1 MSVVSTDLPAGYL
14 LSHATMGSR
23 RFIETSGEINE
34 FMKMHVINLAE
45 RGLHQ
50 AGRRLFGAKVAVMG
64 LAYKKN
70 INDPRESPAIK
81 IIEELVNL
89 GARVRVY
96 DPFVPSLATKAG
108 VFVSAGSVEEAL
120 SGAECAV
127 FLVDHDMFRGI
138 SLDMVKGL
146 MASPVVVDGKICLMA
161 GERGSCIWGLG
172 KVRDRMF
179 RKGLFILAHQCG
191 DTSFYP
197 TYKKLVKNQWK
208 PYAELKHDQEKQLR
222 HLVEFSYETSR
233 IIAISLRALG
243 SCPGIYGL

>member
-1 MSVVSTDLPAGYL
+1 MSVVSTDLPADYL
-14 LSHATMGSR
+14 LSHPTMGSR

-50 AGRRLFGAKVAVMG
+50 VGRRLFGAKVAVMG

-81 IIEELVNL
+81 IVEELANL

-108 VFVSAGSVEEAL
+108 VFASVGSVEEAL

-127 FLVDHDMFRGI
+127 FLVDHDVFRGI
-138 SLDMVKGL
+138 SLETVKGL
-146 MASPVVVDGKICLMA
+146 MASPVVVDGKNLFEG
-161 GERGSCIWGLG
+161 GEGIVYLG
-172 KVRDRMF
+172 IG
-179 RKGLFILAHQCG
+179 KGL
-191 DTSFYP
+191 
-197 TYKKLVKNQWK
+197 V
-208 PYAELKHDQEKQLR
+208 
-222 HLVEFSYETSR
+222 
-233 IIAISLRALG
+233 
-243 SCPGIYGL
+243 

>member
-14 LSHATMGSR
+14 LSHTTMGSR

-50 AGRRLFGAKVAVMG
+50 VGRRLFGAKVAVMG

-81 IIEELVNL
+81 VIEELANL

-96 DPFVPSLATKAG
+96 DPFVHSLATKAG
-108 VFVSAGSVEEAL
+108 VFASAGSVEEAL

-127 FLVDHDMFRGI
+127 FLVDHDLFRGI
-138 SLDMVKGL
+138 SLETVKGL
-146 MASPVVVDGKICLMA
+146 MASPVVVDGKNLFDGGGEGVVYLGIGK
-161 GERGSCIWGLG
+161 GER
-172 KVRDRMF
+172 
-179 RKGLFILAHQCG
+179 
-191 DTSFYP
+191 
-197 TYKKLVKNQWK
+197 
-208 PYAELKHDQEKQLR
+208 
-222 HLVEFSYETSR
+222 
-233 IIAISLRALG
+233 
-243 SCPGIYGL
+243 